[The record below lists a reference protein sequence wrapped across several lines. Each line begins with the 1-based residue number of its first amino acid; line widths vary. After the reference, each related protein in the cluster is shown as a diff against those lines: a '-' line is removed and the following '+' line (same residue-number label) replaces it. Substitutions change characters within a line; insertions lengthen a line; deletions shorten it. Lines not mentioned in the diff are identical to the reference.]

1 MNRPLAIAI
10 WASILLLVTIML
22 VFAGI
27 RVAVDTPLIL
37 AGEVPPPGE
46 YGEMYARYPILA
58 YLHIVPGVLFIVGA
72 LFQLSRRF
80 RNRHL
85 VLHRRM
91 GRFVL
96 TFGVLSGVF
105 ALGFG
110 VPFAHGGAW
119 QSAATALFGSYFT
132 IALLLAWRA
141 IRRRDIRAH
150 RRWMI
155 RGFAIGLAV
164 GTIRL
169 WMGLLSGFGPL
180 SLAEAFAPGFWLGL
194 SMHAIAAELWLWWR
208 PGANGRPRTH
218 RVSAPDPA
226 PTTG

>member
-1 MNRPLAIAI
+1 MKRPIAI
-10 WASILLLVTIML
+10 VMWVSILLLVTIML

-27 RVAVDTPLIL
+27 RVVVDTPRIL
-37 AGEVPPPGE
+37 AGEIPVGE

-58 YLHIVPGVLFIVGA
+58 YLHIVPGVIFIIGA

-85 VLHRRM
+85 ALPRALGKWMFAM
-91 GRFVL
+91 GL
-96 TFGVLSGVF
+96 ISGIF

-119 QSAATALFGSYFT
+119 QSAATALFGSYFV
-132 IALLLAWRA
+132 IALLLAYQA
-141 IRRRDIRAH
+141 IRRKDIRQH

-155 RGFAIGLAV
+155 RAFAIGLAV
-164 GTIRL
+164 GSIRL
-169 WMGLLSGFGPL
+169 WMGLLSGLGPL

-194 SMHAIAAELWLWWR
+194 SMHAIAA
-208 PGANGRPRTH
+208 
-218 RVSAPDPA
+218 
-226 PTTG
+226 